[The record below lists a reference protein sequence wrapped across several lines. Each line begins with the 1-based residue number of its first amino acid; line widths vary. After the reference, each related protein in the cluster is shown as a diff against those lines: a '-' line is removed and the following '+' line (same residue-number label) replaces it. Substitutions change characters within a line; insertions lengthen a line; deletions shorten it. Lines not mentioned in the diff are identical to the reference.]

1 MDTLRDKVAVITGAA
16 SGIGRAIARAL
27 ADRGAHIVAVD
38 LDDDGI
44 QALADELSDH
54 GAAVLPQRADVSDPE
69 AFEGIRSAAL
79 QRFGRVDIV
88 VNNVGVLTNGLPQDI
103 PVAEWQR
110 ILDINLMSVVRSNAA
125 FLPLLLDQGSG
136 HLVNT
141 ASFAGLFTYSYDRLP
156 YAATKAA
163 IVQISE
169 GLAIYLR
176 PKNIGVTLLCPGPVL
191 TNIAAAVPTFG
202 GGAPLRIPGEQF
214 ELLDPAPVGEL
225 VADAILRNR
234 FFVPTHPR
242 RRRRV
247 APPRRGLGRLYRL
260 PDLPRTPM
268 KGDTPMA
275 DSRTQGLEVFKEM
288 LPGLIPD
295 DVTSL
300 RDGGVADELGEL
312 SLDHVFGALWT
323 RPGLDRRSRSLVTL
337 GALIALRAT
346 DELKIHFQIAL
357 RNGLTIE
364 EIEEVIYHMTGYAGY
379 PAAAT
384 ARNVAREVLA
394 HSLH

>member
-1 MDTLRDKVAVITGAA
+1 MDTLREKVAVITGAA

-38 LDDDGI
+38 LDNDGI
-44 QALADELSDH
+44 QALAGELRDQ
-54 GAAVLPQRADVSDPE
+54 GATVLPQRADVSDPQ
-69 AFEGIRSAAL
+69 AFEGIRSTAL

-103 PVAEWQR
+103 PITEWQR

-125 FLPLLLDQGSG
+125 FVPLLIDQGSG

-163 IVQISE
+163 IVQVSE

-202 GGAPLRIPGEQF
+202 EGAPLRIPGEQF
-214 ELLDPAPVGEL
+214 ELLDPAQVGEL

-234 FFVPTHPR
+234 FFVPTHVGVVEEL
-242 RRRRV
+242 RRRV
-247 APPRRGLGRLYRL
+247 EDWDAYI
-260 PDLPRTPM
+260 DYQI
-268 KGDTPMA
+268 
-275 DSRTQGLEVFKEM
+275 SREPE
-288 LPGLIPD
+288 
-295 DVTSL
+295 
-300 RDGGVADELGEL
+300 
-312 SLDHVFGALWT
+312 
-323 RPGLDRRSRSLVTL
+323 
-337 GALIALRAT
+337 
-346 DELKIHFQIAL
+346 
-357 RNGLTIE
+357 
-364 EIEEVIYHMTGYAGY
+364 
-379 PAAAT
+379 
-384 ARNVAREVLA
+384 
-394 HSLH
+394 

>member
-1 MDTLRDKVAVITGAA
+1 MDTLRDKVAVVTGAA
-16 SGIGRAIARAL
+16 SGIGRAIACAL
-27 ADRGAHIVAVD
+27 ADRSAHIVAVD
-38 LDDDGI
+38 IDNDGI
-44 QALADELSDH
+44 QALAGQLRDQ
-54 GAAVLPQRADVSDPE
+54 GATVLPQRADVSDPL
-69 AFEGIRSAAL
+69 AFEGIQSAAL
-79 QRFGRVDIV
+79 RRFGRVDIV

-214 ELLDPAPVGEL
+214 QLLDPTQVGAL
-225 VADAILRNR
+225 VADAILCNR
-234 FFVPTHPR
+234 FFVPTHAGVVEEL
-242 RRRRV
+242 RRRV
-247 APPRRGLGRLYRL
+247 EDWDRYI
-260 PDLPRTPM
+260 DYQI
-268 KGDTPMA
+268 
-275 DSRTQGLEVFKEM
+275 SREPE
-288 LPGLIPD
+288 
-295 DVTSL
+295 
-300 RDGGVADELGEL
+300 
-312 SLDHVFGALWT
+312 
-323 RPGLDRRSRSLVTL
+323 
-337 GALIALRAT
+337 
-346 DELKIHFQIAL
+346 
-357 RNGLTIE
+357 
-364 EIEEVIYHMTGYAGY
+364 
-379 PAAAT
+379 
-384 ARNVAREVLA
+384 
-394 HSLH
+394 

>member
-1 MDTLRDKVAVITGAA
+1 MDNLRDKVAVITGAA
-16 SGIGRAIARAL
+16 SGIGRAIAHAF
-27 ADRGAHIVAVD
+27 AARGTHCVLVD
-38 LDDDGI
+38 IDDGGV
-44 QALADELSDH
+44 QALNEDLSDH
-54 GAAVLPQRADVSDPE
+54 GTTALPHRADVSDPV
-69 AFEGIRSAAL
+69 AFEGIRDAAL

-191 TNIAAAVPTFG
+191 TNIASAVTTFG
-202 GGAPLRIPGEQF
+202 GGVRLRIPGEQF

-225 VADAILRNR
+225 VADAILHNR
-234 FFVPTHPR
+234 FFVPTHIGVVEEL
-242 RRRRV
+242 RRRV
-247 APPRRGLGRLYRL
+247 E
-260 PDLPRTPM
+260 DW
-268 KGDTPMA
+268 
-275 DSRTQGLEVFKEM
+275 DSYIDYQ
-288 LPGLIPD
+288 I
-295 DVTSL
+295 
-300 RDGGVADELGEL
+300 
-312 SLDHVFGALWT
+312 
-323 RPGLDRRSRSLVTL
+323 SR
-337 GALIALRAT
+337 
-346 DELKIHFQIAL
+346 EP
-357 RNGLTIE
+357 E
-364 EIEEVIYHMTGYAGY
+364 
-379 PAAAT
+379 
-384 ARNVAREVLA
+384 
-394 HSLH
+394 

>member
-16 SGIGRAIARAL
+16 SGIGRAIAGAL
-27 ADRGAHIVAVD
+27 AARGAHIVAVD
-38 LDDDGI
+38 LNNDGI
-44 QALADELSDH
+44 QALAGPLSDQ
-54 GAAVLPQRADVSDPE
+54 GATVLPQRADVSDPQ
-69 AFEGIRSAAL
+69 AFEGSRSAAL

-110 ILDINLMSVVRSNAA
+110 ILDINLMSVVRSNAV

-176 PKNIGVTLLCPGPVL
+176 PRNIGVTLLCPGPVL

-202 GGAPLRIPGEQF
+202 GGAPLRVPGEQF
-214 ELLDPAPVGEL
+214 ELLEPAPVGEL

-234 FFVPTHPR
+234 FFVPTHIGVVEEL
-242 RRRRV
+242 RRRV
-247 APPRRGLGRLYRL
+247 E
-260 PDLPRTPM
+260 DW
-268 KGDTPMA
+268 
-275 DSRTQGLEVFKEM
+275 DSYIDYQ
-288 LPGLIPD
+288 I
-295 DVTSL
+295 
-300 RDGGVADELGEL
+300 
-312 SLDHVFGALWT
+312 
-323 RPGLDRRSRSLVTL
+323 SR
-337 GALIALRAT
+337 
-346 DELKIHFQIAL
+346 EP
-357 RNGLTIE
+357 E
-364 EIEEVIYHMTGYAGY
+364 
-379 PAAAT
+379 
-384 ARNVAREVLA
+384 
-394 HSLH
+394 

>member
-1 MDTLRDKVAVITGAA
+1 MDTLREKVAVITGAA

-38 LDDDGI
+38 LDNDGI
-44 QALADELSDH
+44 QALASELRDQ
-54 GAAVLPQRADVSDPE
+54 GATVLPQRADVSDPQ
-69 AFEGIRSAAL
+69 AFEGIRSTAL

-103 PVAEWQR
+103 PITEWQR

-125 FLPLLLDQGSG
+125 FVPLLIDQGSG

-163 IVQISE
+163 IVQVSE

-202 GGAPLRIPGEQF
+202 EGAPLRIPGEQF
-214 ELLDPAPVGEL
+214 ELLDPAQVGEL

-234 FFVPTHPR
+234 FFVPTHVGVVEEL
-242 RRRRV
+242 RRRV
-247 APPRRGLGRLYRL
+247 EDWDAYI
-260 PDLPRTPM
+260 DYQI
-268 KGDTPMA
+268 
-275 DSRTQGLEVFKEM
+275 SREPE
-288 LPGLIPD
+288 
-295 DVTSL
+295 
-300 RDGGVADELGEL
+300 
-312 SLDHVFGALWT
+312 
-323 RPGLDRRSRSLVTL
+323 
-337 GALIALRAT
+337 
-346 DELKIHFQIAL
+346 
-357 RNGLTIE
+357 
-364 EIEEVIYHMTGYAGY
+364 
-379 PAAAT
+379 
-384 ARNVAREVLA
+384 
-394 HSLH
+394 

>member
-16 SGIGRAIARAL
+16 SGIGRAIACAL
-27 ADRGAHIVAVD
+27 ADRGAHIVAAD

-44 QALADELSDH
+44 QALAGHLSDQ
-54 GAAVLPQRADVSDPE
+54 GATVLPHRADVSDPQ

-79 QRFGRVDIV
+79 QRFARVDIV

-103 PVAEWQR
+103 PVTEWQR

-125 FLPLLLDQGSG
+125 FLPLLLDQGTG
-136 HLVNT
+136 HVVNT

-202 GGAPLRIPGEQF
+202 GGAPLRLPGEQF

-225 VADAILRNR
+225 VADAILHNR
-234 FFVPTHPR
+234 FFVPTHVGVVKEL
-242 RRRRV
+242 RRRV
-247 APPRRGLGRLYRL
+247 E
-260 PDLPRTPM
+260 DW
-268 KGDTPMA
+268 
-275 DSRTQGLEVFKEM
+275 DSYIDYQ
-288 LPGLIPD
+288 I
-295 DVTSL
+295 
-300 RDGGVADELGEL
+300 
-312 SLDHVFGALWT
+312 
-323 RPGLDRRSRSLVTL
+323 SR
-337 GALIALRAT
+337 
-346 DELKIHFQIAL
+346 EPQ
-357 RNGLTIE
+357 
-364 EIEEVIYHMTGYAGY
+364 
-379 PAAAT
+379 
-384 ARNVAREVLA
+384 
-394 HSLH
+394 

>member
-1 MDTLRDKVAVITGAA
+1 MDTLRDKAAVITGAA

-38 LDDDGI
+38 LDNDGI
-44 QALADELSDH
+44 QALAGELRDQ
-54 GAAVLPQRADVSDPE
+54 GATVLPQRADVSDPQ
-69 AFEGIRSAAL
+69 AFEDIRNAAL

-141 ASFAGLFTYSYDRLP
+141 ASFAGLFTYSFDRLP

-169 GLAIYLR
+169 GLALYLR

-191 TNIAAAVPTFG
+191 TNIASAVPTFG
-202 GGAPLRIPGEQF
+202 GGAPLHIPGEQF
-214 ELLDPAPVGEL
+214 DLLDPAAVGEL
-225 VADAILRNR
+225 GPEAILHNR

-242 RRRRV
+242 V
-247 APPRRGLGRLYRL
+247 
-260 PDLPRTPM
+260 
-268 KGDTPMA
+268 
-275 DSRTQGLEVFKEM
+275 V
-288 LPGLIPD
+288 
-295 DVTSL
+295 
-300 RDGGVADELGEL
+300 DELG
-312 SLDHVFGALWT
+312 
-323 RPGLDRRSRSLVTL
+323 RRVDDWDSYIDYQISR
-337 GALIALRAT
+337 
-346 DELKIHFQIAL
+346 EP
-357 RNGLTIE
+357 E
-364 EIEEVIYHMTGYAGY
+364 
-379 PAAAT
+379 
-384 ARNVAREVLA
+384 
-394 HSLH
+394 